1 MTDPREH
8 RAGLLYGLGAFL
20 FWGFAPLYFK
30 AVGHVPA
37 LELLGHRVVWAVII
51 LAGFVW
57 WQRAWLKLERRAWAM
72 LFVSATLIA
81 VNWLVFIIAVHSDRL
96 LEATLGY
103 YINPLV
109 NIVLGMLFLGER
121 MRPFQWVAVILAAF
135 GTAWMTWAQGGLPWI
150 TLVLAFSFGF
160 YGLVR
165 KTIRVEALQGLFI
178 ETLLLA
184 PFAYA
189 GLIWVGMQGT
199 GSFLSAGVGN
209 DLLLMAAGVVTTLPL
224 YWFTQAARRLPLTT
238 IGFMQYLGP
247 TIAFLIAVFVFRE
260 PFGTGKLVAFICI
273 WSAVALY
280 MGGAVWVRR
289 KNFAWRAAAER
300 EQV

>member
-260 PFGTGKLVAFICI
+260 PFGMGKLVAFICI